1 MEKAAK
7 LFTAALALWLLA
19 APCANS
25 AGLSEARTKSARRV
39 RCCVDEDGQ
48 TVGRA
53 EEGQGGRLVGV
64 QI

>member
-7 LFTAALALWLLA
+7 LFTAALGLWLLA
-19 APCANS
+19 GPCANS
-25 AGLSEARTKSARRV
+25 AGLSEGRTTVHGYDVASMRT
-39 RCCVDEDGQ
+39 CQ

-53 EEGQGGRLVGV
+53 EEGQGGRLVRV